1 MSAHAEP
8 ADLVM
13 LDMAVEILSGFM
25 KVSVDETRWTVRRSA
40 ALKSLGHSPDEI
52 HQIVSREAFMRPW
65 EDNGLRW

>member
-8 ADLVM
+8 GDPAM
-13 LDMAVEILSGFM
+13 LDMAVEILSGYTM
-25 KVSVDETRWTVRRSA
+25 ASIDETRWTVRRSA
-40 ALKSLGHSPDEI
+40 ALKSLGHNPDEI